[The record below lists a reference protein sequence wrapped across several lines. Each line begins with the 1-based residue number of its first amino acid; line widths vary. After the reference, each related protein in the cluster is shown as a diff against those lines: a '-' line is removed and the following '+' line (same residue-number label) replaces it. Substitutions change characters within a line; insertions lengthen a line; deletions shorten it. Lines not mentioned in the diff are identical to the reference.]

1 MSVKDKYETVI
12 GLEIHAELSTK
23 SKLFCSCKTEF
34 GAEPNTQI
42 CPICTGMPGVLP
54 VLNKKALEYAIKA
67 ALAMNCKIAEFSKFD
82 RKNYFYPDLPKGYQI
97 SQYDLPLAYDG
108 YVDFEFN
115 GQIRRCR
122 IRRIHLEEDAGKL
135 VHEGV
140 GDGSQSYVDFNRASV
155 PLIEIVT
162 EPDLRS
168 PAEAVEFFKAVKE
181 ILEYLE
187 VSDCNMEEGSYRC
200 DANIS
205 VRPKGSKELG
215 TRTEIKNQNSFKAV
229 LVALEYEEK
238 RQIEILESGGKVVQ
252 ETRLV
257 DVERG
262 ITLPMRQKEEVH
274 DYRYFPEPDLVP
286 VVIDREWVEEIRRT
300 LPELPL
306 QRRRRFMEE
315 YGLPEYDA
323 RVLTSSRYLADYF
336 EECAKLCGDPKAA
349 SNWVMTDLM
358 GLLNR
363 EGIDIRECKVTPQN
377 LARMI
382 GMIKEGKIST
392 RIAKEVLDEMFKT
405 GKSPDE
411 IVQEKGLV
419 QISDEKALS
428 ELCDRVIAENPD
440 PVKQYLKGKEK
451 AIGFLIGQV
460 MKLTRGKAN
469 PRLVNQ
475 IMRRKLEELKSKGES

>member
-1 MSVKDKYETVI
+1 MEYEAVI
-12 GLEIHAELSTK
+12 GLEVHVQLLTE
-23 SKLFCSCKTEF
+23 SKLFCGCSAKF
-34 GAEPNTQI
+34 GAEPNTQA
-42 CPICTGMPGVLP
+42 CPVCLGFPGVLP
-54 VLNKKALEYAIKA
+54 VLNKRAVEFAIRM
-67 ALAMNCKIAEFSKFD
+67 ALAVEGEIQPFCVFA
-82 RKNYFYPDLPKGYQI
+82 RKSYFYPDLPKGYQI
-97 SQYDLPLAYDG
+97 SQYELPLCLGGHIDIEVDG
-108 YVDFEFN
+108 AKK
-115 GQIRRCR
+115 R
-122 IRRIHLEEDAGKL
+122 IGLTRVHLEEDAGKL
-135 VHEGV
+135 VHEEAYVEAGTSLF
-140 GDGSQSYVDFNRASV
+140 DGNRCGV
-155 PLIEIVT
+155 PLLEIVS

-168 PAEAVEFFKAVKE
+168 PQEAHD
-181 ILEYLE
+181 YL
-187 VSDCNMEEGSYRC
+187 VRLRQLVMYLGICDGNMEEGSLRC
-200 DANIS
+200 DANVS
-205 VRPKGSKELG
+205 VRPKGSRELG
-215 TRTEIKNQNSFKAV
+215 TKTEVKNMNSFRNVQK
-229 LVALEYEEK
+229 ALEAEIS
-238 RQIEILESGGKVVQ
+238 RQIKILNAGGKIEQ
-252 ETRLV
+252 ETLLWDPDREV
-257 DVERG
+257 VE
-262 ITLPMRQKEEVH
+262 PMRSKEFAH

-286 VVIDREWVEEIRRT
+286 LYIEKEWIEKVRSE
-300 LPELPL
+300 LPELPWKKKE
-306 QRRRRFMEE
+306 RFVSEL
-315 YGLPEYDA
+315 GLPEYDA
-323 RVLTSSRYLADYF
+323 EVLTSERETAEYF
-336 EECAKLCGDPKAA
+336 EEVVASGVPPKAA

-392 RIAKEVLDEMFKT
+392 RIAKEVLEEMFKT

>member
-1 MSVKDKYETVI
+1 MPGKYETVI
-12 GLEIHAELSTK
+12 GLEIHAELSTE

-54 VLNKKALEYAIKA
+54 VLNRKALEYTIKT
-67 ALAMNCKIAEFSKFD
+67 ALAMNCKIAKFSKFD

-97 SQYDLPLAYDG
+97 SQYDLPISYDG
-108 YVDFEFN
+108 YVDFEFE
-115 GQIRRCR
+115 GEMRR
-122 IRRIHLEEDAGKL
+122 IRIKRIHLEEDAGKL

-140 GDGSQSYVDFNRASV
+140 GDGSMSYVDFNRASV

-168 PAEAVEFFKAVKE
+168 PAEAVAFFKAVKE

-205 VRPKGSKELG
+205 IRPVGSEELG
-215 TRTEIKNQNSFKAV
+215 TRTEVKNQNSFKAV

-238 RQIEILESGGKVVQ
+238 RQIKVLEKGGEVVQ

-262 ITLPMRQKEEVH
+262 ITMPMRQKEEAH

-286 VVIDREWVEEIRRT
+286 IVVDEEWIEEIRRSI
-300 LPELPL
+300 PELPA
-306 QRRRRFMEE
+306 QRRRRFVEE
-315 YGLPEYDA
+315 YGIPRYDA
-323 RVLTSSRYLADYF
+323 EVLTTNRYLADYF
-336 EECAKLCGDPKAA
+336 EEAAKLSGDPKTA
-349 SNWVMTDLM
+349 SNWIMSDLM
-358 GLLNR
+358 SLLNR
-363 EGIDIRECKVTPQN
+363 ENISITQCKVTPKH
-377 LARMI
+377 LSD
-382 GMIKEGKIST
+382 MIKMISKGTIST
-392 RIAKEVLDEMFKT
+392 RIAKEVLEEMFRT
-405 GKSPDE
+405 GKSPEE
-411 IVQEKGLV
+411 IVEERGLV
-419 QISDEKALS
+419 QISDEDLIS
-428 ELCDRVIAENPD
+428 QLCDKVIAENPGPAQD
-440 PVKQYLKGKEK
+440 FRDGKQK

-460 MKLTRGKAN
+460 MRLTKGKAN
-469 PRLVNQ
+469 PRLVNE
-475 IMRRKLEELKSKGES
+475 IMRKKLSQ